1 MVLKI
6 CSFLKLVLMQNN
18 PMVIQIKFL
27 KVRIRMKRMIS
38 IVRMKLSILAK
49 YRQVQLDGN
58 NLQLSNGKITRKH

>member
-18 PMVIQIKFL
+18 PMVIQTKFL

-58 NLQLSNGKITRKH
+58 NRQLSSGKITRKH

>member
-1 MVLKI
+1 
-6 CSFLKLVLMQNN
+6 MQNN

-49 YRQVQLDGN
+49 YQQVQLDGN

>member
-49 YRQVQLDGN
+49 YQQVQLDGN